1 MRAAVDTQQFEDA
14 LNYANA
20 VMNNADIKK
29 NSSIYSYYGLSL
41 AGNKQ
46 YDQALAQFNKA
57 LEMNKEDAKPYQ
69 YISETYKQMGEE
81 DKAIEFAQL
90 YMDKNPNA
98 TPSDYVKMAEIY
110 NAKAQK
116 GGNDKA
122 TNVDKAISVY
132 NSFAAKYPQLKAY
145 ADLQAANIAF
155 QNEMDD
161 KALENYQK
169 VIDEVENKQYD
180 EDEKGYLM
188 QAYKNAGYIYWSSK
202 NDLDTARPFFEK
214 LIKLDPNNS
223 LAKKALGLEEEAA
236 Q

>member
-1 MRAAVDTQQFEDA
+1 
-14 LNYANA
+14 
-20 VMNNADIKK
+20 
-29 NSSIYSYYGLSL
+29 
-41 AGNKQ
+41 
-46 YDQALAQFNKA
+46 
-57 LEMNKEDAKPYQ
+57 MNKEDAKPYQ

-145 ADLQAANIAF
+145 ADLQAANIASRTR
-155 QNEMDD
+155 
-161 KALENYQK
+161 
-169 VIDEVENKQYD
+169 
-180 EDEKGYLM
+180 
-188 QAYKNAGYIYWSSK
+188 W
-202 NDLDTARPFFEK
+202 TTK
-214 LIKLDPNNS
+214 LLRTTRR
-223 LAKKALGLEEEAA
+223 
-236 Q
+236 